1 MAEKITLPATIA
13 PEQVETGMTIRVHQ
27 KIKDITPSGDEKE
40 RIQVFEGLVLT
51 VGGSGLGKTM
61 TVRKISGNVGVEKIF
76 PLNLPAI
83 DKIEVLRKARTRRKH
98 IGFVRTAK
106 KKRMKEIKE
115 IKLHKAKAPVVKE
128 EAKKEEPAKEEKVE
142 AVKE

>member
-1 MAEKITLPATIA
+1 
-13 PEQVETGMTIRVHQ
+13 MTIRVHQ